1 MIKKSITKNYL
12 YNLVYQILII
22 VTPLLTTPYVS
33 RILGASG
40 IGQYDSTQA
49 VVQYFILFGTL
60 GLHMYGQQEVAYVQ
74 QEKEK
79 RSKVFYEIL
88 FLKCL
93 TMAISLLAYLIF
105 INFTNGHKLLYLI
118 QIVDLISA
126 LFDISWFFYG
136 IEEFKTI
143 VVRNIIVRIMGVAGV
158 FLFIK
163 TPQDVP
169 YYVLAHSIP
178 VLLGNLSVWNYIKK
192 EISWI
197 SVRCLNIKK
206 HMRPALLLFLP
217 QIATQIYVVLDKT
230 MIMLLTSSDT
240 EVGYYGQAQRL
251 IKLILTV
258 ITSICTVLNPRIS
271 NAFARKEYKDIQ
283 YYMNRSFDFAYM
295 LAIPMILGVVV
306 ISDQFVP
313 WFFGDNYDKVVP
325 LMQLLSLIILFISF
339 SNIIGFQFL
348 LPTKRRKQYT
358 ISVTIG
364 AAVNL
369 ILNLLLIPAM
379 ASIGAAIASVLAE
392 LLVLITQLIYVRRI
406 FSLTE
411 LIKRSWRY
419 LVSGTVMLIL
429 IATVHYVMPGSRG
442 ILIEV
447 PLGIGSYFLM
457 LILFQEE
464 NVLTILHK
472 IRRYVH
478 IRKG

>member
-1 MIKKSITKNYL
+1 MMIKKSITKNYL

-251 IKLILTV
+251 IKLI
-258 ITSICTVLNPRIS
+258 
-271 NAFARKEYKDIQ
+271 
-283 YYMNRSFDFAYM
+283 
-295 LAIPMILGVVV
+295 
-306 ISDQFVP
+306 
-313 WFFGDNYDKVVP
+313 
-325 LMQLLSLIILFISF
+325 
-339 SNIIGFQFL
+339 
-348 LPTKRRKQYT
+348 
-358 ISVTIG
+358 
-364 AAVNL
+364 
-369 ILNLLLIPAM
+369 
-379 ASIGAAIASVLAE
+379 
-392 LLVLITQLIYVRRI
+392 
-406 FSLTE
+406 
-411 LIKRSWRY
+411 
-419 LVSGTVMLIL
+419 
-429 IATVHYVMPGSRG
+429 
-442 ILIEV
+442 
-447 PLGIGSYFLM
+447 
-457 LILFQEE
+457 
-464 NVLTILHK
+464 
-472 IRRYVH
+472 
-478 IRKG
+478 